1 VLGALV
7 EDPSALEAPALAAA
21 LRVGRTALFFGA
33 FGLLLALRADRE
45 RARALT
51 TLGVVGLGAL
61 DLVAVGRTV
70 NPLAPAELVSHR
82 PAVVDVLAPHAEAT
96 RVHSLTMPG
105 CARVTEARAGW
116 EPSWSAALASVDAL
130 RPPSGVRWGLFGSF
144 DGQFT
149 GLEPRALL
157 PFLPAAVRLSGTAD
171 GLRLLQVANV
181 GHVVRLGRGVVPGL
195 ELLEGRATGPGCERQ
210 LLRVPEPLPRAYV
223 VGAERRASDTG
234 DGVAALLDSAFDP
247 RRSVLLADAHA
258 GGGDPGP
265 VGEARVTSRRAD
277 VVEIEAVLVRP
288 GVLVLVE
295 AYDPGWRVSVD
306 GRGAPLLAANVLF
319 RAVRLP
325 EGRHRVRFV
334 YRPWTATT
342 GVLLSGLGAVATIA
356 LGLAGWRREARLMIA
371 PAAGSIP
378 AREEGP

>member
-1 VLGALV
+1 MVA
-7 EDPSALEAPALAAA
+7 
-21 LRVGRTALFFGA
+21 
-33 FGLLLALRADRE
+33 
-45 RARALT
+45 
-51 TLGVVGLGAL
+51 LGAL

-82 PAVVDVLAPHAEAT
+82 PAVVDVLFPHAEAT

-105 CARVTEARAGW
+105 CGRVTEARAGW

-149 GLEPRALL
+149 GLEPRSLL
-157 PFLPAAVRLSGTAD
+157 PFLPAAVRLSGTPD

-181 GHVVRLGRGVVPGL
+181 GHVVRLGRGGVPGL
-195 ELLEGRATGPGCERQ
+195 ELLDGRATGPGCERQ

-223 VGAERRASDTG
+223 VGGERRASDRG
-234 DGVAALLDSAFDP
+234 DGVADLLDSAFDP

-277 VVEIEAVLVRP
+277 AVEVEAVLARP

-306 GRGAPLLAANVLF
+306 GREAPLLAANVLF
-319 RAVRLP
+319 RGVRVP

-334 YRPWTATT
+334 YRPWTATA

-356 LGLAGWRREARLMIA
+356 LGLAGWRRDARLMIA
-371 PAAGSIP
+371 PAARSIA